1 MKTDIK
7 TLQQTSTVRTDLNR
21 KPPAVNDWHELSGK
35 INYSLCNDYLFRA
48 MLQTDSESLRYMI
61 SCLLDLPLETLSVQL
76 LNPIE
81 LGEKIEDKDYILDLR
96 VLVNDEI
103 LCNVEMQV
111 WNQAYWEPRSLAYL
125 CRTFSG
131 QFPQGSRYTHPKPAI
146 QVGILSFPFPN
157 VNKFYSQHIMMEKDT
172 HTIFSSLL
180 QINVLSLLH
189 LDKATTAER
198 SSGLFTWARF
208 FRAGTWEEL
217 KMLEKEDA
225 RIGAAAESVYK
236 LICSE
241 KIRSQIEA
249 REDYYLTME
258 SYNEAIRERDEL
270 LAEKEKQLAE
280 LAEKD
285 RENAKQIVEKNEQL
299 VAKDK
304 ELAEKERQRAEM
316 EAQIEQLRA
325 QLVKK

>member
-7 TLQQTSTVRTDLNR
+7 TLQQKSTIRTDLGR

-48 MLQTDSESLRYMI
+48 MLQTDPESLKYMI

-76 LNPIE
+76 LNPVE
-81 LGEKIEDKDYILDLR
+81 LGEKIEDKDFILDLR

-131 QFPQGSRYTHPKPAI
+131 QFPQGSRYTLPKPAI

-198 SSGLFTWARF
+198 SSGLFTWAQF
-208 FRAGTWEEL
+208 FRARTWEEL

-241 KIRSQIEA
+241 TIRSQMEA

-258 SYNEAIRERDEL
+258 SYNEAIRERDKQ
-270 LAEKEKQLAE
+270 LAEKEEQLAE
-280 LAEKD
+280 KEEQLAEK
-285 RENAKQIVEKNEQL
+285 EEQL
-299 VAKDK
+299 AEKDK

-316 EAQIEQLRA
+316 AAQIEQLRA
-325 QLVKK
+325 QLEKR

>member
-7 TLQQTSTVRTDLNR
+7 TLQQTSTIRTDLSR

-48 MLQTDSESLRYMI
+48 MLQTDPESLRYMI

-111 WNQAYWEPRSLAYL
+111 WNRAYWEPRSLAYL

-157 VNKFYSQHIMMEKDT
+157 VNKFYSQHIMMEKQLLATDKHLMT
-172 HTIFSSLL
+172 KVTQSNGVLDILIARLALREDLITTIGHTTKIVMMS
-180 QINVLSLLH
+180 I
-189 LDKATTAER
+189 
-198 SSGLFTWARF
+198 
-208 FRAGTWEEL
+208 
-217 KMLEKEDA
+217 ED
-225 RIGAAAESVYK
+225 
-236 LICSE
+236 
-241 KIRSQIEA
+241 IEA
-249 REDYYLTME
+249 M
-258 SYNEAIRERDEL
+258 I
-270 LAEKEKQLAE
+270 
-280 LAEKD
+280 
-285 RENAKQIVEKNEQL
+285 I
-299 VAKDK
+299 
-304 ELAEKERQRAEM
+304 
-316 EAQIEQLRA
+316 
-325 QLVKK
+325 